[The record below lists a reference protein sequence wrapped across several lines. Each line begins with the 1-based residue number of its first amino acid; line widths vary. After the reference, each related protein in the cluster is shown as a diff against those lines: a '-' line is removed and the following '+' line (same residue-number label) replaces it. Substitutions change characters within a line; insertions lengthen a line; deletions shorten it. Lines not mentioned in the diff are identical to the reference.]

1 MRRKPDS
8 RYLIKSILIQKPVS
22 NIQYPASSILYLLSS
37 IQYLVSCTPMT
48 QYFKIG
54 KLAASTGLKGELVLQ
69 HSLGS
74 KTSLKGLEAIFLEEK
89 KDNFIPYFIQSAKIR
104 SENETVIKLEGIDIM
119 EAARKLTPKE
129 VWITETDFKK
139 FAAKSSPI
147 ALLGFMM
154 IDDEDNEIGEI
165 TEVIEQP
172 HQVLCTVLIGGK
184 EALIPIHE
192 ESLDKVDKKN
202 RRVYVILPDG
212 LLDIYR

>member
-1 MRRKPDS
+1 
-8 RYLIKSILIQKPVS
+8 
-22 NIQYPASSILYLLSS
+22 
-37 IQYLVSCTPMT
+37 MT
-48 QYFKIG
+48 KYYKIG

-89 KDNFIPYFIQSAKIR
+89 KDSFIPYFIQSAKIR
-104 SENETVIKLEGIDIM
+104 SENETVIKLEGVDIM

-129 VWITETDFKK
+129 VWLAETDFKK
-139 FAAKSSPI
+139 FAARSSPI
-147 ALLGFMM
+147 SLLGFTM
-154 IDDEDNEIGEI
+154 IDDEDNVIGEI

-172 HQVLCTVLIGGK
+172 HQVLCTVLIEGK
-184 EALIPIHE
+184 EALIPIHG

-202 RRVYVILPDG
+202 RKVYVTLPDG